1 MFMPLLTPEVIRF
14 GKLFP
19 FGLLK
24 SCPFWK
30 TRIGCKGTKF
40 PNTIYYFKSKKNIK

>member
-1 MFMPLLTPEVIRF
+1 MFMPLLPTGVVRF

-19 FGLLK
+19 LGLLK

-30 TRIGCKGTKF
+30 TRIGCKDTNF
-40 PNTIYYFKSKKNIK
+40 PHTIDNFKSKKNIK